1 MDSVIFPPPNED
13 RPHELV
19 GEALAVERSQE
30 MNYQTFRD
38 KVRQARIEESE
49 SFYLVL
55 LHEIKL
61 FSYAGLDVE
70 TIVKSKG

>member
-1 MDSVIFPPPNED
+1 VIVPPPNED

-19 GEALAVERSQE
+19 GEALAVEHIQE
-30 MNYQTFRD
+30 LNYQTFRD
-38 KVRQARIEESE
+38 KVRQARIEEFE

-55 LHEIKL
+55 LYEIKL